1 MVGQTSAC
9 PQDQYVLDSAQ
20 PNSAGLL
27 PRLMTSRWGHY
38 LSVAAGLQIVA
49 FAIAMLAPG
58 GLYHFLPALAGVA
71 LTVAIL
77 LLPRHEA
84 APYPLDRP
92 STAGAARKHEAHA
105 AESEPHGDLSQVA
118 SAPCALPFM
127 GERILLQPADQ
138 AGLSRLTQIAS
149 RLGRMPA
156 ARSRPWGELMAR
168 VSHELRTPLNAVI
181 GFSDVMNAE
190 LFGPVG
196 NPRYREYA
204 RHIRDCGRELLKSAE
219 DTLAMTCLL
228 DQQGPSATTIPLDL
242 GEIVHEAW
250 NFYGSEAA
258 SRGIG
263 LSTDLPAT
271 LELVAERR
279 PMRQILINL
288 FSEALRRSGDN
299 GVIGLI
305 ARCDGDLVQL
315 EVVVRGGPKLDD
327 TGTASLAICLA
338 RALLELQGAALV
350 ELNEPG
356 STWRALTVLRKSAQ
370 PDFFPAATPFERE
383 PASSLC

>member
-1 MVGQTSAC
+1 MVGPTSAC
-9 PQDQYVLDSAQ
+9 PQDRYVQGSAPRSASAVLWQLAQ
-20 PNSAGLL
+20 PGRA
-27 PRLMTSRWGHY
+27 RY
-38 LSVAAGLQIVA
+38 LTVAAALQIVA
-49 FAIAMLAPG
+49 FAIAAVTPG
-58 GLYHFLPALAGVA
+58 GAHQLIPILAGVA
-71 LTVAIL
+71 LTIASL
-77 LLPRHEA
+77 RLPRLEA
-84 APYPLDRP
+84 APTPLDCP
-92 STAGAARKHEAHA
+92 SAAGAASMNEAI
-105 AESEPHGDLSQVA
+105 EVTSEPKSDLSHVA

-127 GERILLQPADQ
+127 GERILLQADHP
-138 AGLSRLTQIAS
+138 GLTRLTQIAS

-228 DQQGPSATTIPLDL
+228 DQQAPSTTTIPLDL

-250 NFYGSEAA
+250 NFYGDEAE
-258 SRGIG
+258 SRGIR
-263 LSTDLPAT
+263 LSTDMPPT
-271 LELVAERR
+271 VDLVAERR

-288 FSEALRRSGDN
+288 FSEALRRSAND
-299 GVIGLI
+299 GVIGLM
-305 ARCDGDLVQL
+305 AHTDGDLVQL
-315 EVVVRGGPKLDD
+315 EVFVRGGPKLDD
-327 TGTASLAICLA
+327 TGTASLAVCLA

-350 ELNEPG
+350 EIDDQG
-356 STWRALTVLRKSAQ
+356 SSWRAVTVLRKAVQ
-370 PDFFPAATPFERE
+370 PDFFNSTAAFDHPAPT
-383 PASSLC
+383 LC